1 MGGIRISD
9 FPVSESGLDVTILT
23 TFHFA
28 NLEYRIYETGTRL
41 TVSRHGGNLE
51 PISLDGTKRAVE
63 FL

>member
-28 NLEYRIYETGTRL
+28 NLEYRIYETG
-41 TVSRHGGNLE
+41 H
-51 PISLDGTKRAVE
+51 
-63 FL
+63 